1 MTAAYAF
8 KVIVC
13 REWQLSRSEAKE
25 SASAA
30 VHTKMMCTSS
40 YHKIPKGEVRG
51 ADHGWNKS
59 GSETRQAKRHQM
71 DQRQTVK
78 IKHEATNQGNA
89 EQRDEDTVKR

>member
-13 REWQLSRSEAKE
+13 REWQLSRSEAKK

-51 ADHGWNKS
+51 ADKMRNKKWNR
-59 GSETRQAKRHQM
+59 GENWEHL
-71 DQRQTVK
+71 VK
-78 IKHEATNQGNA
+78 DKEAW
-89 EQRDEDTVKR
+89 